1 MEPEKASDD
10 SDGTKIDSNGSR
22 KRLLKLLP
30 FLFSRLRSN
39 PKRQKLSFRVRSE
52 SLGPQGPFLSVR
64 QSPCPNYRRTGL
76 GAHTL
81 RPLQAKIADSMAT
94 AFSYAISRRRQ
105 MENGRQLSDQI
116 ADEIAASY
124 PFQPS
129 FMTSSRSSRP
139 EWDGS
144 CRRPSRAV
152 PVPTIGTAALSN
164 LFGKSRSS

>member
-1 MEPEKASDD
+1 LSFIRSTTATHSSDNPLGKI
-10 SDGTKIDSNGSR
+10 SARTCVLLARNAGRTGTSQRSN
-22 KRLLKLLP
+22 LKL
-30 FLFSRLRSN
+30 RARRAARS
-39 PKRQKLSFRVRSE
+39 
-52 SLGPQGPFLSVR
+52 SVR
-64 QSPCPNYRRTGL
+64 QSLCPNYRRTGL

-81 RPLQAKIADSMAT
+81 RPLQAKIVDSMTT

-105 MENGRQLSDQI
+105 MENSRQLSGQI

-129 FMTSSRSSRP
+129 FRTSSRSSRP
-139 EWDGS
+139 EWGGP

-152 PVPTIGTAALSN
+152 PAPKIGTAALSN